1 MSIWCATC
9 SDRPVASFGESC
21 PFCAHRLGHKLTSP
35 PAPGPHPEPPRNGSL
50 VIGALGCLVGLTLA
64 VGFIVGFLARGRS

>member
-21 PFCAHRLGHKLTSP
+21 QLCAHKLGHQAP
-35 PAPGPHPEPPRNGSL
+35 PVLRSELPHDGSL
-50 VIGALGCLVGLTLA
+50 VIGALGCLIGLTLA